1 MIQLLF
7 ILLIRLDLSI
17 RPSKGSCPHSH
28 LTSGWYWS
36 SVWRRNVLTLVVSS
50 GKHFL
55 STEEF
60 KIKRFV
66 PKLTKINVK
75 TKLHRPLLVIFD
87 NSKSRTIPTP
97 RGQTVGLIVQRV
109 TCTIVDFTII
119 CSKAVRHVSL
129 ETESEVVRSY
139 FKVSMT
145 SSTTRKRSTP
155 KRAENTTEAKAS
167 TKSQAKESDY
177 GKR

>member
-1 MIQLLF
+1 MGKRPTMNYLVFQMSYFQGLIQLLF
-7 ILLIRLDLSI
+7 ILLIRFDLSI

-66 PKLTKINVK
+66 PKLTKIYVK
-75 TKLHRPLLVIFD
+75 TELHRPLLVIFD

-109 TCTIVDFTII
+109 TCTIVDITTI

-129 ETESEVVRSY
+129 ETESEEERSY
-139 FKVSMT
+139 F
-145 SSTTRKRSTP
+145 
-155 KRAENTTEAKAS
+155 
-167 TKSQAKESDY
+167 
-177 GKR
+177 

>member
-1 MIQLLF
+1 MGKRPTMNYLVFQMSYFQGLIQLLF

-66 PKLTKINVK
+66 PKLTKIYVKKNFTDHYLWFLIIAKVVPSLPLEDKQSGWACNVS
-75 TKLHRPLLVIFD
+75 RARLLT
-87 NSKSRTIPTP
+87 SR
-97 RGQTVGLIVQRV
+97 LYVQRPFV
-109 TCTIVDFTII
+109 MLVWRP
-119 CSKAVRHVSL
+119 KA
-129 ETESEVVRSY
+129 
-139 FKVSMT
+139 K
-145 SSTTRKRSTP
+145 
-155 KRAENTTEAKAS
+155 
-167 TKSQAKESDY
+167 
-177 GKR
+177 